1 MFREFSRYFHFPRDM
16 SIFRHLETFFM
27 SFKSLETFLKKQQG
41 FTETF
46 LTKKKET
53 PSKPI

>member
-1 MFREFSRYFHFPRDM
+1 M

-41 FTETF
+41 FIETF